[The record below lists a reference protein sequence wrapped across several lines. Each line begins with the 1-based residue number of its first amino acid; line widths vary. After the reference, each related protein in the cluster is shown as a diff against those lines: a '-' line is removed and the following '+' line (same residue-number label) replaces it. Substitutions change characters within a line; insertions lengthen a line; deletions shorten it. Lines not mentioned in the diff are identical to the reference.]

1 MIFLYFHRTKT
12 RTGEEHVCQWGMLI
26 QQLFSLL
33 NVTCA
38 QLKLFMSLYL
48 CLVSY
53 KTGVWFFL
61 AVTSLWLLP
70 HWRRFF
76 KTVRRNICP
85 QILEVL
91 CVVWLSTS
99 SNSFLIVSLQYG
111 WFQLTVLCFPS
122 YWSGT
127 WYLSDD
133 IRGLAFFFFSVT
145 LPRTSQKYYIK
156 CFLIFCL
163 YIKEVILRRTS
174 EQF

>member
-1 MIFLYFHRTKT
+1 MRYADPAI
-12 RTGEEHVCQWGMLI
+12 
-26 QQLFSLL
+26 L

-48 CLVSY
+48 CLVSC

-111 WFQLTVLCFPS
+111 WFQLTVLSFPS

-133 IRGLAFFFFSVT
+133 IRGLAFFFFQCSSPQNFTEV
-145 LPRTSQKYYIK
+145 LYKMLF
-156 CFLIFCL
+156 FLSL
-163 YIKEVILRRTS
+163 HKRSHVKKNLWAILNL
-174 EQF
+174 